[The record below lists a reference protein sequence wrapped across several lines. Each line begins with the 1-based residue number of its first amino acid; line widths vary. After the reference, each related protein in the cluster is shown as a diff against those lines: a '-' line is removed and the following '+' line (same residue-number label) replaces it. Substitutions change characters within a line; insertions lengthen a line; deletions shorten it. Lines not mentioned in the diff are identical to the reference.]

1 MGAVIGRRL
10 ARLED
15 HALLTGRGCYVD
27 DIAIADPLH
36 AAFVRSPHPHAL
48 IRAVRTDAARRLP
61 GVFTVLGLDDL
72 APAMAKRRMVRPS
85 NSGTTLDRCWP
96 FALADGEVSYVGEPV
111 VLVLASDRYVAE
123 DAAALVDVDYEVAA
137 SVGDCRQAALAGAPA
152 IRREITSNVISS
164 YRLGYG
170 DADAAFRNATHV
182 VRETFWPHR
191 GAAHSIE
198 GRGIVVE
205 NRKTDGSL
213 IVYASTQKAHDL
225 FNTLASLI
233 GLDENHLRVAT
244 PDVGGGFGPKL
255 CVYAED
261 VAVVAAAKLS
271 GRSVKWIE
279 DRREHFLNAVQE
291 RDQHWSME
299 IAVDAGGRILGLRG
313 HLLHD
318 LGAYAL
324 QDVNLP
330 YNSASTLTG
339 PYAIPAFAMEV
350 AVTLT
355 NKVPVSSV
363 RGAGYPQ
370 ASFVMERLMDIV
382 AQELGLDRA
391 ELRRRNLIP
400 ADKMPYTKPLKTRSG
415 SAIVYDSG
423 DYPASQAAVVAAA
436 DWDAFPARQAAAR
449 SQGRLIGLGLAHAM
463 KGTGRG
469 PFESG
474 VVRISPSGRVS
485 VFTGAAA
492 MGQGLKT
499 ALAQICASELGV
511 GPGDIHVIS
520 GDTAA
525 VPIGLGGFASRQ
537 LVTAGSSVLMAAR
550 AVASKARKLASHVL
564 EVAEGDLELAD
575 GALRVAGAP
584 RLAVSL
590 GELAR
595 ILMGAPGYGF
605 PPGMEPGLQESCYFR
620 TDGLAYA
627 NACHA
632 AEVEVDAETGAVTIL
647 RYVALQDSGTL
658 VNPLIVD
665 GQVHGGIAHG
675 IGNALLEWMGY
686 DDAGQPVT
694 TSFAEYLLPTAP
706 VFPMFETLYTETPSP
721 LNPLGAKGAGEV
733 GTIPAAAAVI
743 SAIENALQGCGVRIT
758 RCPMTPAMLR
768 DLIERGGASAGHADQ
783 PFPIQ
788 AAMSSRCSPR

>member
-1 MGAVIGRRL
+1 MIGSRL
-10 ARLED
+10 PRLED
-15 HALLTGRGCYVD
+15 HALLTGRGCFVD

-48 IRAVRTDAARRLP
+48 IRTVRADAARALP
-61 GVFTVLGLDDL
+61 GVFAVLALDDI
-72 APAMAKRRMVRPS
+72 APAMAKRRMVRVS
-85 NSGTTLDRCWP
+85 NSGTRLDRCWA

-111 VLVLASDRYVAE
+111 ALVLATDRYVAE
-123 DAAALVDVDYEVAA
+123 DAVALVEIDYEALPSA
-137 SVGDCRQAALAGAPA
+137 GDCRRAALADAPPV
-152 IRREITSNVISS
+152 RREIASNVISS

-170 DADAAFRNATHV
+170 DIEAAFRNAAHV
-182 VRETFWPHR
+182 FRERFWPHR
-191 GAAHSIE
+191 GGAHSIE
-198 GRGIVVE
+198 GRGILVE
-205 NRKTDGSL
+205 FRRTDGSL

-225 FNTLASLI
+225 FNSLVSLL
-233 GLDENHLRVAT
+233 GLDENRLRVTT

-261 VAVVAAAKLS
+261 VAVAASAKLF
-271 GRSVKWIE
+271 GRSVKWVE
-279 DRREHFLNAVQE
+279 DRREHFLGAVQE

-299 IAVDAGGRILGLRG
+299 IALDADGRVLGLRG
-313 HLLHD
+313 SLLHD

-339 PYAIPAFAMEV
+339 PYAIPAFAMDV

-370 ASFVMERLMDIV
+370 ASFVMERLMDI
-382 AQELGLDRA
+382 AARELGLDRA

-400 ADKMPYTKPLKTRSG
+400 AAKMPYTKPLKTRAG
-415 SAIVYDSG
+415 ATIVYDSG
-423 DYPASQAAVVAAA
+423 DYPACQAAVLAAV
-436 DWDAFPARQAAAR
+436 DWDGFAIRQAAAR
-449 SQGRLIGLGLAHAM
+449 AQGRLIGLGLAHAM

-474 VVRISPSGRVS
+474 VVRVSPSGRIS
-485 VFTGAAA
+485 VYTGAAA

-511 GPGDIHVIS
+511 APDAVRVIS
-520 GDTAA
+520 GDTAV
-525 VPIGLGGFASRQ
+525 VPVGLGGFASRQ
-537 LVTAGSSVLMAAR
+537 LVTAGSSVLLAAR
-550 AVASKARKLASHVL
+550 AVARKATKLASHVL
-564 EVAEGDLELAD
+564 EVAESDLELVD
-575 GALRVAGAP
+575 GRLRVAGAHQLGVP
-584 RLAVSL
+584 L

-595 ILMGAPGYGF
+595 MLQGAPGYAF
-605 PPGMEPGLQESCYFR
+605 PPGMEPGLQESCHFR
-620 TDGLAYA
+620 TDALAYA

-632 AEVEVDAETGAVTIL
+632 AEVEVDVETGEVRIL

-675 IGNALLEWMGY
+675 VGNAVLEWMGY
-686 DDAGQPVT
+686 DDAGQPLT
-694 TSFAEYLLPTAP
+694 TNFAEYLLPTAP
-706 VFPMFETLYTETPSP
+706 TFPMFETQYKQTPSP

-743 SAIENALQGCGVRIT
+743 SAIEDALKPYGVRIT
-758 RCPMTPAMLR
+758 RCPVTPPLLVE
-768 DLIERGGASAGHADQ
+768 LIEGARDRGRPDH
-783 PFPIQ
+783 PHRIQ
-788 AAMSSRCSPR
+788 AAMASSCSRK

>member
-1 MGAVIGRRL
+1 MIGSRL
-10 ARLED
+10 PRLED
-15 HALLTGRGCYVD
+15 HALLTGRGRFVD
-27 DIAIADPLH
+27 DVAIVEPLH

-48 IRAVRTDAARRLP
+48 ILAVRAAAAQAAP
-61 GVFTVLGLDDL
+61 GVFAVLTLDDL
-72 APAMAKRRMVRPS
+72 APAMARRRMVRTS
-85 NSGTTLDRCWP
+85 NSGTPLDRCWA

-111 VLVLASDRYVAE
+111 AIVLATNRYLAE
-123 DAAALVDVDYEVAA
+123 DAAALVEVDYEVLPSA
-137 SVGDCRQAALAGAPA
+137 GDCRKAVLADAPPV
-152 IRREITSNVISS
+152 RREVSSNVISS

-170 DADAAFRNATHV
+170 DINAAFTNAAHV
-182 VRETFWPHR
+182 CRESFWPHR
-191 GAAHSIE
+191 GAGHSIE
-198 GRGIVVE
+198 GRGIAVE
-205 NRKTDGSL
+205 YRRSDGSST
-213 IVYASTQKAHDL
+213 VYASTQKAHDL
-225 FNTLASLI
+225 FNTLASAL
-233 GLDENHLRVAT
+233 GVDENRLRVAA
-244 PDVGGGFGPKL
+244 PDIGGGFGPKL

-261 VAVVAAAKLS
+261 VAVAASAKLI

-279 DRREHFLNAVQE
+279 DRREHFLGAVQE

-299 IAVDAGGRILGLRG
+299 IALDGGGRILGLRG
-313 HLLHD
+313 RLLHD

-330 YNSASTLTG
+330 YNSASTVTG

-370 ASFVMERLMDIV
+370 ASFVMERLIDI
-382 AQELGLDRA
+382 AAREMGLDRV

-400 ADKMPYTKPLKTRSG
+400 AAKMPYTKPLKTRAG
-415 SAIVYDSG
+415 ATIVYDSG
-423 DYPASQAAVVAAA
+423 DYPACQTAVEAAIG
-436 DWDAFPARQAAAR
+436 WDGFPSRQAAAR
-449 SQGRLIGLGLAHAM
+449 AQGRLIGLGIAHAM

-474 VVRISPSGRVS
+474 VVRVSPSGRIS
-485 VFTGAAA
+485 VYTGAAA

-511 GPGDIHVIS
+511 TPDAVQVIS
-520 GDTAA
+520 GDTAT
-525 VPIGLGGFASRQ
+525 VPVGLGGFASRQ
-537 LVTAGSSVLMAAR
+537 TVTAGSSVLLAAR
-550 AVASKARKLASHVL
+550 AVARKARKLASHVL
-564 EVAEGDLELAD
+564 EVAEDDLELAD
-575 GALRVAGAP
+575 GRLRVAGAHQLSVP
-584 RLAVSL
+584 L

-595 ILMGAPGYGF
+595 LLQGAPGYGF
-605 PPGMEPGLQESCYFR
+605 PPDMEPGLQDSSYFR
-620 TDGLAYA
+620 TDTLAYA

-632 AEVEVDAETGAVTIL
+632 AEVEVDAETGEVRIL

-675 IGNALLEWMGY
+675 VGNALLEWMGY
-686 DDAGQPVT
+686 DEAGQPLTV
-694 TSFAEYLLPTAP
+694 SFADYLLPTAP
-706 VFPMFETLYTETPSP
+706 TFPMFETQYQETPSP

-743 SAIENALQGCGVRIT
+743 SAIEDALQPYGVRIT
-758 RCPMTPAMLR
+758 QFPVAPALLLELIDHGR
-768 DLIERGGASAGHADQ
+768 DRGRPARS
-783 PFPIQ
+783 
-788 AAMSSRCSPR
+788 

>member
-1 MGAVIGRRL
+1 MIGSRL
-10 ARLED
+10 PRLED
-15 HALLTGRGCYVD
+15 HALLTGRGCFVD
-27 DIAIADPLH
+27 DIAIAEPLH

-48 IRAVRTDAARRLP
+48 IRSVRTDAARALP
-61 GVFTVLGLDDL
+61 GVFAVLALDDI
-72 APAMAKRRMVRPS
+72 APVMAKRRMVRTS
-85 NSGTTLDRCWP
+85 NSGTPLDRCWA

-111 VLVLASDRYVAE
+111 ALVLATDRYVAE
-123 DAAALVDVDYEVAA
+123 DAAALVEVDYEVLASAA
-137 SVGDCRQAALAGAPA
+137 DCRKAALADAPA
-152 IRREITSNVISS
+152 VRREISSNVISS

-170 DADAAFRNATHV
+170 DVDAAFRDAAHIF
-182 VRETFWPHR
+182 RERFWPHR
-191 GAAHSIE
+191 GGAHSIE
-198 GRGIVVE
+198 GRGIAVE
-205 NRKTDGSL
+205 NRKADGSL

-225 FNTLASLI
+225 FNTLASLL
-233 GLDENHLRVAT
+233 GLDENRLRVAT

-261 VAVVAAAKLS
+261 VAVVASAKLF
-271 GRSVKWIE
+271 GRSVKWVE

-299 IAVDAGGRILGLRG
+299 IALDAAGGILGLRG
-313 HLLHD
+313 RLLHD

-339 PYAIPAFAMEV
+339 PYMVPAFAMEV

-370 ASFVMERLMDIV
+370 ASFVMERLMDIA

-400 ADKMPYTKPLKTRSG
+400 AAKMPYTKPLKTRAG
-415 SAIVYDSG
+415 AIIVYDSG
-423 DYPASQAAVVAAA
+423 DYPACQAAVVAAIE
-436 DWDAFPARQAAAR
+436 WDAFPARQAAAR
-449 SQGRLIGLGLAHAM
+449 AQGRWIGLGLAHAM

-474 VVRISPSGRVS
+474 VVRVSPSGRIS

-499 ALAQICASELGV
+499 ALAQICASELKV
-511 GPGDIHVIS
+511 APDVVQVIS
-520 GDTAA
+520 GDTAV
-525 VPIGLGGFASRQ
+525 VPVGLGGFASRQ
-537 LVTAGSSVLMAAR
+537 TVTAGSSVLLAAR
-550 AVASKARKLASHVL
+550 AVVRKAKKLASHVL
-564 EVAEGDLELAD
+564 EVAEDDLELA
-575 GALRVAGAP
+575 GGRLRVAGAP
-584 RLAVSL
+584 QLGVPL

-595 ILMGAPGYGF
+595 ILQGAPGYGF
-605 PPGMEPGLQESCYFR
+605 PPGMEPGLQESCHFR
-620 TDGLAYA
+620 TDALAYA

-632 AEVEVDAETGAVTIL
+632 AEVEVDVETGEVCIL

-686 DDAGQPVT
+686 DDAGQPLT
-694 TSFAEYLLPTAP
+694 TNFAEYLLPTAP
-706 VFPMFETLYTETPSP
+706 MFPMLETQYKQTPSP

-743 SAIENALQGCGVRIT
+743 SAVEDALRPYGVRIT
-758 RCPMTPAMLR
+758 RCPVTPPLLLE
-768 DLIERGGASAGHADQ
+768 LIERAKNH
-783 PFPIQ
+783 
-788 AAMSSRCSPR
+788 SS

>member
-1 MGAVIGRRL
+1 MIGSRL
-10 ARLED
+10 PRLED
-15 HALLTGRGCYVD
+15 HALLAGRGCYVD
-27 DIAIADPLH
+27 DIVVADALH

-48 IRAVRTDAARRLP
+48 IRAIRPDAARALP
-61 GVFTVLGLDDL
+61 GVATVLALDDIV
-72 APAMAKRRMVRPS
+72 PVMAKRRMVRTS
-85 NSGTTLDRCWP
+85 NSGAALDRCWA

-111 VLVLASDRYVAE
+111 ALVLARDRYLAE
-123 DAAALVDVDYEVAA
+123 DAAALVEVDYDVLASAGEWRKAA
-137 SVGDCRQAALAGAPA
+137 TAGAPA
-152 IRREITSNVISS
+152 VRREISSNVISS

-170 DADAAFRNATHV
+170 DIDSALRNATHV
-182 VRETFWPHR
+182 FRESFWPHR
-191 GAAHSIE
+191 GGAHSIE

-205 NRKTDGSL
+205 NRRADGSL

-225 FNTLASLI
+225 FNTLVSLL
-233 GLDENHLRVAT
+233 GLDENRLRVTT

-261 VAVVAAAKLS
+261 VAVVAAAKLT

-291 RDQHWSME
+291 RDQHWDME
-299 IAVDAGGRILGLRG
+299 IALDATGRILGLRG
-313 HLLHD
+313 RLLHD

-370 ASFVMERLMDIV
+370 ASFVMERLMDI
-382 AQELGLDRA
+382 AAHELHLDRA

-400 ADKMPYTKPLKTRSG
+400 AAKMPYTKPLKTRSG
-415 SAIVYDSG
+415 STIVYDSG
-423 DYPASQAAVVAAA
+423 DYPACQAAVLAAA
-436 DWDAFPARQAAAR
+436 DWDAFPARQALAR
-449 SQGRLIGLGLAHAM
+449 AGGRLIGLGLAHAM

-474 VVRISPSGRVS
+474 VVRISPSGRIS
-485 VFTGAAA
+485 VYTGAAA

-511 GPGDIHVIS
+511 APDAVQVIS
-520 GDTAA
+520 GDTAV
-525 VPIGLGGFASRQ
+525 VPVGLGGFASRQ
-537 LVTAGSSVLMAAR
+537 LVTAGSSVLLAAR
-550 AVASKARKLASHVL
+550 AVAHKARKLASHVL
-564 EVAEGDLELAD
+564 EVAEDDLELA
-575 GALRVAGAP
+575 GGRLRVAGAP
-584 RLAVSL
+584 QLGVPL

-595 ILMGAPGYGF
+595 ILQGAPGYAF
-605 PPGMEPGLQESCYFR
+605 PPGMEPGLQESCHFR
-620 TDGLAYA
+620 TDALAYA

-632 AEVEVDAETGAVTIL
+632 AEVEVDAETGEVTIL
-647 RYVALQDSGTL
+647 RYVALQDSGIL

-686 DDAGQPVT
+686 DDDGQPVT
-694 TSFAEYLLPTAP
+694 TNFAEYLLPTAP
-706 VFPMFETLYTETPSP
+706 TFPLFETQYRQTPSP

-743 SAIENALQGCGVRIT
+743 SAIEDALRPYGVRIT
-758 RCPMTPAMLR
+758 RCPVMPALLLE
-768 DLIERGGASAGHADQ
+768 LIEGAKR
-783 PFPIQ
+783 PNT
-788 AAMSSRCSPR
+788 

>member
-1 MGAVIGRRL
+1 MIGSRL
-10 ARLED
+10 PRLED
-15 HALLTGRGCYVD
+15 HALLIGRGCYVD
-27 DIAIADPLH
+27 DIVVGDPLH

-48 IRAVRTDAARRLP
+48 IRAAGTAAARALP
-61 GVFTVLGLDDL
+61 GVFAVLALDDI
-72 APAMAKRRMVRPS
+72 APAMAKRRMVRTS
-85 NSGTTLDRCWP
+85 NSGTALDRCWA

-111 VLVLASDRYVAE
+111 ALVLASDRYVAE
-123 DAAALVDVDYEVAA
+123 DAAALVEVDYEVLAA
-137 SVGDCRQAALAGAPA
+137 AGDCRKAALADAPA
-152 IRREITSNVISS
+152 VRREISSNVISS

-170 DADAAFRNATHV
+170 DVDAAFRGAAHIF
-182 VRETFWPHR
+182 RESFWPHR
-191 GAAHSIE
+191 GGAHSIE
-198 GRGIVVE
+198 GRGLVVE
-205 NRKTDGSL
+205 NRKADGSL

-225 FNTLASLI
+225 FNTLVSLI
-233 GLDENHLRVAT
+233 GLDENRLRVAT

-261 VAVVAAAKLS
+261 VAVVAAAKLL
-271 GRSVKWIE
+271 GRSVKWVE

-299 IAVDAGGRILGLRG
+299 IALDTGGRILGLRG
-313 HLLHD
+313 RLLHD

-330 YNSASTLTG
+330 YNSASTLSG
-339 PYAIPAFAMEV
+339 PYRIPAFAMEV

-370 ASFVMERLMDIV
+370 ASFVMERLMDI
-382 AQELGLDRA
+382 AAHELGLDRA

-415 SAIVYDSG
+415 TTIVYDSG
-423 DYPASQAAVVAAA
+423 DYPACQAAVVAAA
-436 DWDAFPARQAAAR
+436 DWDAFPARQKAAR
-449 SQGRLIGLGLAHAM
+449 AQSRLIGLGLAHAM

-474 VVRISPSGRVS
+474 VVRISPSGRIS
-485 VFTGAAA
+485 VYTGAAA

-511 GPGDIHVIS
+511 APGDVQVIS
-520 GDTAA
+520 GDTAV
-525 VPIGLGGFASRQ
+525 VPVGLGGFASRQ
-537 LVTAGSSVLMAAR
+537 LVTAGSSVLLAAR
-550 AVASKARKLASHVL
+550 AVAHKAKQLASHVL
-564 EVAEGDLELAD
+564 EVAEDDIELA
-575 GALRVAGAP
+575 GGRLRVTGAP
-584 RLAVSL
+584 QLGVPL

-595 ILMGAPGYGF
+595 ILQGAPGYAF
-605 PPGMEPGLQESCYFR
+605 PPGMEPGLSESCHFR
-620 TDGLAYA
+620 TDALAYA

-632 AEVEVDAETGAVTIL
+632 AEVEVDAETGEVVIL

-706 VFPMFETLYTETPSP
+706 TFPMFETQYRQTPSP

-743 SAIENALQGCGVRIT
+743 SAIEDALRPYGVRIT
-758 RCPMTPAMLR
+758 RCPVTPALLLA
-768 DLIERGGASAGHADQ
+768 LIEAARDRGRPARSLR
-783 PFPIQ
+783 
-788 AAMSSRCSPR
+788 S

>member
-1 MGAVIGRRL
+1 MGAIGSRL
-10 ARLED
+10 PRLED
-15 HALLTGRGCYVD
+15 RALLTGSGCYVG
-27 DIAIADPLH
+27 DIPAPDALH

-48 IRAVRTDAARRLP
+48 ITAVGTAAALALP
-61 GVFTVLGLDDL
+61 GVFAVLFLDDI
-72 APAMAKRRMVRPS
+72 APAMAKRRMMRTS
-85 NSGTTLDRCWP
+85 NSGTPLDRCWA

-111 VLVLASDRYVAE
+111 AIVLAKNRYIAE
-123 DAAALVDVDYEVAA
+123 DAAALVDVTYEVLPAA
-137 SVGDCRQAALAGAPA
+137 AECRAAARAGAPA
-152 IRREITSNVISS
+152 VRREIAANVISS
-164 YRLGYG
+164 YRIAYG
-170 DADAAFRNATHV
+170 DVDAAFRGAPHV
-182 VRETFWPHR
+182 FRDSFFIHR

-198 GRGIVVE
+198 GRGILAEYRKSDGTFVVW
-205 NRKTDGSL
+205 
-213 IVYASTQKAHDL
+213 ASTQKAHDL
-225 FNTLASLI
+225 RNSLAALL
-233 GLDENHLRVAT
+233 GLDDNDLRVAT

-261 VAVVAAAKLS
+261 VAVTAAAKLLR
-271 GRSVKWIE
+271 RSVTWIE

-291 RDQHWSME
+291 RDQHWSIE
-299 IAVDAGGRILGLRG
+299 IAADADGRILGIRG
-313 HLLHD
+313 ALLHD

-339 PYAIPAFAMEV
+339 PYVVPAFAMEV

-370 ASFVMERLMDIV
+370 ASFVMERLMDRV
-382 AQELGLDRA
+382 ARELGIERA
-391 ELRRRNLIP
+391 ALRRRNLIAP
-400 ADKMPYTKPLKTRSG
+400 EKMPYLKPLKTRAG
-415 SAIVYDSG
+415 ETIVYDSG
-423 DYPASQAAVVAAA
+423 NYPAAQAAVLAVI
-436 DWDAFPARQAAAR
+436 DWEGFPARQAQARAA
-449 SQGRLIGLGLAHAM
+449 GRLIGIGLAHAM

-474 VVRISPSGRVS
+474 VVRISPSGRIS

-511 GPGDIHVIS
+511 APADVQVIS
-520 GDTAA
+520 GDTA
-525 VPIGLGGFASRQ
+525 VVSVGLGGFASRQ
-537 LVTAGSSVLMAAR
+537 TVTAGSSVLLASR
-550 AVASKARKLASHVL
+550 AVAQKARKLASHVL

-575 GALRVAGAP
+575 GRLRVVGAP
-584 RLAVSL
+584 QLGVEL

-595 ILMGAPGYGF
+595 ILQGAPGYPF
-605 PPGMEPGLQESCYFR
+605 PPGMEPGLQEAANFR
-620 TDGLAYA
+620 TDALAYA

-632 AEVEVDAETGAVTIL
+632 VEVEVDPETGEVRIL

-658 VNPLIVD
+658 VNPMIVD

-686 DDAGQPVT
+686 DESGQPVT

-706 VFPMFETLYTETPSP
+706 AFPMFETRYMQTPSP

-743 SAIENALQGCGVRIT
+743 GAIEDALQPFGVRIT
-758 RCPMTPAMLR
+758 QSPVTPARLVELMA
-768 DLIERGGASAGHADQ
+768 RGRA
-783 PFPIQ
+783 
-788 AAMSSRCSPR
+788 

>member
-1 MGAVIGRRL
+1 MIGSRL
-10 ARLED
+10 PRLED
-15 HALLTGRGCYVD
+15 RALLTGRGCYVD

-48 IRAVRTDAARRLP
+48 IRSIGTDAARALP
-61 GVFTVLGLDDL
+61 GVFAVLALDDI
-72 APAMAKRRMVRPS
+72 APAMARRRMVRTS
-85 NSGTTLDRCWP
+85 NSGTPLDRCWA
-96 FALADGEVSYVGEPV
+96 FALADGEVCYVGEPV

-123 DAAALVDVDYEVAA
+123 DATALVEVDYEPLPAA
-137 SVGDCRQAALAGAPA
+137 GDCREAATAGAA
-152 IRREITSNVISS
+152 TVRREVSANVIST
-164 YRLGYG
+164 YKLGFG
-170 DADAAFRNATHV
+170 DVDATFRGAAHV
-182 VRETFWPHR
+182 LRESFWPHR
-191 GAAHSIE
+191 GGAHSIE
-198 GRGIVVE
+198 GRGMAVE
-205 NRKTDGSL
+205 NRKADGSL

-225 FNTLASLI
+225 FNTLVSLV
-233 GLDENHLRVAT
+233 GLDENRLRVAT

-261 VAVVAAAKLS
+261 VAVVAAAKLT
-271 GRSVKWIE
+271 GRSVKWVE

-291 RDQHWSME
+291 RDQHWTME
-299 IAVDAGGRILGLRG
+299 IALDATGRIVGLRG
-313 HLLHD
+313 RLLHD

-339 PYAIPAFAMEV
+339 PYAVPAFAMEV

-370 ASFVMERLMDIV
+370 ASFVMERLMDI
-382 AQELGLDRA
+382 AAHELGLDRA

-400 ADKMPYTKPLKTRSG
+400 TAKMPYTKPLKTRSG
-415 SAIVYDSG
+415 STIVYDSG

-436 DWDAFPARQAAAR
+436 GWDGFPARQAAAR
-449 SQGRLIGLGLAHAM
+449 KQGRLIGLGLAHAM

-474 VVRISPSGRVS
+474 VVRISPSGRIS

-492 MGQGLKT
+492 MGQGLRT
-499 ALAQICASELGV
+499 ALAQICAGEFGV
-511 GPGDIHVIS
+511 APDAVQVIS
-520 GDTAA
+520 GDTAT
-525 VPIGLGGFASRQ
+525 VPVGLGGFASRQ
-537 LVTAGSSVLMAAR
+537 LVTAGSSVLLAAR
-550 AVASKARKLASHVL
+550 AVAAKARTLASHML
-564 EVAEGDLELAD
+564 EVAEQDLELAD
-575 GALRVAGAP
+575 GRLRVAGAP
-584 RLAVSL
+584 QLGIPL

-595 ILMGAPGYGF
+595 ILQGAPGYAF
-605 PPGMEPGLQESCYFR
+605 PPGMEPGLQESCHFR
-620 TDGLAYA
+620 TDALAYA

-632 AEVEVDAETGAVTIL
+632 AEVEVDVETGEVRIL

-694 TSFAEYLLPTAP
+694 TNFAEYLLPTAP
-706 VFPMFETLYTETPSP
+706 TFPMFETQYQETPSP

-743 SAIENALQGCGVRIT
+743 SAIEDALRPYGVRIT
-758 RCPMTPAMLR
+758 RCPVTPAMLVEMITR
-768 DLIERGGASAGHADQ
+768 S
-783 PFPIQ
+783 
-788 AAMSSRCSPR
+788 SSRPR